1 MTVHK
6 KPSESQKKSGSD
18 RHDTPEDIML
28 DLINHLEWARDL
40 DVVGY
45 KPAGESAIVHSMQPE
60 ISSSAEKE
68 GFTSLKALE
77 VHLDGCERCA
87 LSKKRNSIV
96 FGEGDPHAAL
106 CLVGEGP
113 GEEEDRQGKP
123 FVGAAGKLLD
133 KILAAMS
140 LSRKEVY
147 ICNVVKC
154 RPPGNRNPEQDEMD
168 ACGPFLMDQLRIISP
183 KIVLAM
189 GGTAAHYL
197 LKNKS
202 PVSRLR
208 GRFHDF
214 EGMKLRVTYHPAYL
228 LRSPGEKRKA
238 WEDVQAVMKEM
249 GLRRPEGI

>member
-1 MTVHK
+1 MTMHK
-6 KPSESQKKSGSD
+6 KTS
-18 RHDTPEDIML
+18 RHDTAEDIML
-28 DLINHLEWARDL
+28 DFINHLEWAREL
-40 DVVGY
+40 DVTGY
-45 KPAGESAIVHSMQPE
+45 KAAAESTMVQNLRPE
-60 ISSSAEKE
+60 GSVATGNE

-77 VHLDGCERCA
+77 SYLEGCERCA
-87 LSKKRNSIV
+87 LSKRRNSIV

-140 LSRKEVY
+140 LSREQVY

-168 ACGPFLMDQLRIISP
+168 TCGPFLMDQLRIISP

-208 GRFHDF
+208 GHFHDF

-238 WEDVQAVMKEM
+238 WEDVQAVMKEL
-249 GLRRPEGI
+249 GLRSPEGI